1 MVSDTQHKTGGNSA
15 LPPVLRLSS
24 INKRF
29 GAVHANKDVSLEVS
43 AGTVHGIVGENGAG
57 KSTLVSILYA
67 FYTADS
73 KNQLCNCL
81 LYTSPSPRDR
91 TRSRMPS
98 SA

>member
-1 MVSDTQHKTGGNSA
+1 MGSDTQQITGGSA
-15 LPPVLRLSS
+15 GLPPVLRLSS

-29 GAVHANKDVSLEVS
+29 GAVQANSNVSLDVA

-73 KNQLCNCL
+73 GQIEIAGQPQQFK
-81 LYTSPSPRDR
+81 
-91 TRSRMPS
+91 S
-98 SA
+98 SADAIKAGI

>member
-73 KNQLCNCL
+73 LSL
-81 LYTSPSPRDR
+81 IHI
-91 TRSRMPS
+91 
-98 SA
+98 